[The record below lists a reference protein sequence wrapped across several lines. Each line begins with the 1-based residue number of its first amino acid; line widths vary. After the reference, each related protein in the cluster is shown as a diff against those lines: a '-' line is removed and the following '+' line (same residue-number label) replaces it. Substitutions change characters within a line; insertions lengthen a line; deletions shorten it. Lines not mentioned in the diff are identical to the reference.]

1 MKIINPFVNLFVII
15 LLLAGCQFHEASNP
29 ALKVSMN
36 GRLSFIGSYST
47 GFVSENGGVAEI
59 VQYNKENRRLYLVN
73 GALGSLDIVDA
84 SSLRR
89 GEFIHMGLSR
99 RIDMKA
105 MGLERGFDYGDLTS
119 VAIGTVYHPDAINR
133 NMVVA
138 VAVQHS
144 EYTAPGYVVLL
155 NYEGEYLQHFR
166 VGIQPDMIC
175 FTKDGQ
181 YILTADEG
189 EPRRGYDG
197 IGIDPPGSVS
207 ILNLRTRELKIAD
220 FVDFDR
226 ETRRAEMVAKGVILT
241 KGVKPS
247 VDFEPEFIAA
257 GDDGRT
263 AWVSLQEANAI
274 AAVDILSGKVTAV
287 YPLGFKDHSQPENAV
302 DVLQDGRIIISTQN
316 LWGAY
321 MPDGLAAVT
330 IGGKQYILSANEGDA
345 REWGGSALDASDY
358 DIGNYEINVINTL
371 KKDGLDPAK
380 TYLMGARSFSIW
392 EASGSAL
399 TLVFDSGSD
408 FERIT
413 AQRYPSNFNASH
425 INNVLDNRSG
435 KKGPEP
441 EYVSGLRNGDA
452 AFAFIGLERIG
463 GIMMY
468 DISKPDSPV
477 FCDYINTRNFSAG
490 RLIEMGDLGPEGICT
505 VEAQD
510 SPTGTPLVFI
520 ANEVSGTVSVF
531 EVLR

>member
-1 MKIINPFVNLFVII
+1 MKIINLFVIV
-15 LLLAGCQFHEASNP
+15 LLAAGCRFHEESNP
-29 ALKVSMN
+29 APSLSMN
-36 GRLSFIGSYST
+36 GRLSFIGRYST

-84 SSLRR
+84 SALRR
-89 GEFIHMGLSR
+89 GEFIHMNLSK
-99 RIDMKA
+99 RIDLRA
-105 MGLERGFDYGDLTS
+105 MGLERGFEYGDLTS
-119 VAIGTVYHPDAINR
+119 AAIGSMYHPDAINR

-138 VAVQHS
+138 LAVQHS
-144 EYTAPGYVVLL
+144 EYTAQGYVVLV
-155 NYEGEYLQHFR
+155 NYQGDYLQHFR

-207 ILNLRTRELKIAD
+207 ILNTRTRELLIAD
-220 FVDFDR
+220 FVDFD
-226 ETRRAEMVAKGVILT
+226 TAAKRAALAADGVILT
-241 KGVKPS
+241 KGTRPS
-247 VDFEPEFIAA
+247 VDFEPEYIVVS
-257 GDDGRT
+257 DDGRT
-263 AWVSLQEANAI
+263 AWAGLQEANAI
-274 AAVDILSGKVTAV
+274 AVIDIPSGKVTAV
-287 YPLGFKDHSQPENAV
+287 RSLGFKDHSQAVNAV
-302 DVLQDGRIIISTQN
+302 DVLQDGRVIITTQN
-316 LWGAY
+316 LWGAR
-321 MPDGLAAVT
+321 MPDGLAAVV
-330 IGGKQYILSANEGDA
+330 IGGKQYVLGANEGDA
-345 REWGGSALDASDY
+345 REWGGNALDTCEY
-358 DIGNYEINVINTL
+358 DIGNYEIDVINTL
-371 KKDGLDPAK
+371 KKDGLDSGK

-392 EASGSAL
+392 EAAGADL

-413 AQRYPSNFNASH
+413 ASRHPSNFNASH

-441 EYVSGLRNGDA
+441 EYVNTLRIGDEI
-452 AFAFIGLERIG
+452 FAFIGLERIG

-468 DISKPDSPV
+468 DISNPASPL

-490 RLIEMGDLGPEGICT
+490 ILTEMGDLGPEGICT

-510 SPTGTPLVFI
+510 SPTGTPLVFV
-520 ANEVSGTVSVF
+520 ANEISGTISVF
-531 EVLR
+531 EVVR

>member
-1 MKIINPFVNLFVII
+1 
-15 LLLAGCQFHEASNP
+15 LLAGCRFQAESSP
-29 ALKVSMN
+29 AIKLSMN
-36 GRLSFIGSYST
+36 GRLSFIGRYST
-47 GFVSENGGVAEI
+47 GFISENGGVAEI
-59 VQYNKENRRLYLVN
+59 VQYNRENRRLYLVN

-84 SSLRR
+84 SSLRS
-89 GEFIHMGLSR
+89 GEFIHMSLAR

-105 MGLERGFDYGDLTS
+105 MGLERGFEYGDLTS
-119 VAIGTVYHPDAINR
+119 VAIGTVYHADAVNR

-138 VAVQHS
+138 LAVQHS
-144 EYTAPGYVVLL
+144 EYTAPGYVVLV
-155 NYEGEYLQHFR
+155 NYEGDYLQHFR

-207 ILNLRTRELKIAD
+207 ILNVRTREVKIVD
-220 FVDFDR
+220 FVAFDR
-226 ETRRAEMVAKGVILT
+226 EDKRTALVADGVILT

-247 VDFEPEFIAA
+247 VDFEPEYITVD
-257 GDDGRT
+257 DDGRT

-274 AAVDILSGKVTAV
+274 AVVNIPRGEVVAVHS
-287 YPLGFKDHSQPENAV
+287 LGFKDHSQPENAV
-302 DVLQDGRIIISTQN
+302 DVLQDGRAILATQN
-316 LWGAY
+316 LWGAR
-321 MPDGLAAVT
+321 MPDGLAAAL

-371 KKDGLDPAK
+371 KKDGLDPGKA
-380 TYLMGARSFSIW
+380 YLMGARSFSIW
-392 EASGSAL
+392 EAAGSAL
-399 TLVFDSGSD
+399 TMIFDSGSD

-413 AQRYPSNFNASH
+413 AQRYPSNFNSSH

-441 EYVSGLRNGDA
+441 EYVSVLGIGDKT
-452 AFAFIGLERIG
+452 FAFIGLERIG
-463 GIMMY
+463 GVMMY
-468 DISKPDSPV
+468 DISVPASPV

-490 RLIEMGDLGPEGICT
+490 RLIGMGDLGPEGICT

-510 SPTGTPLVFI
+510 SPTGTPLVFV
-520 ANEVSGTVSVF
+520 ANEVSGTVAVF
-531 EVLR
+531 EVVW